1 MHMQLKIRFFC
12 TVSKASIVYMY
23 VYIYILIYIIIC
35 IHTHNDNNDNILYI
49 QCIPTFREGRSDLLR
64 ESIPA
69 LVLDILHSLAMAII
83 QCGPTK
89 G

>member
-1 MHMQLKIRFFC
+1 
-12 TVSKASIVYMY
+12 MY
-23 VYIYILIYIIIC
+23 THIMTTMIIYYI
-35 IHTHNDNNDNILYI
+35 YI